1 MSCFSSE
8 WALHR
13 PLWASS
19 LFAVIS
25 YFNFLETG
33 QRMSREQSQARLTEE
48 KYSFQFDLE
57 ISSSAYWQL
66 NKYH

>member
-1 MSCFSSE
+1 MS
-8 WALHR
+8 H
-13 PLWASS
+13 
-19 LFAVIS
+19 
-25 YFNFLETG
+25 
-33 QRMSREQSQARLTEE
+33 EQSQARLTEE